1 METFFH
7 LRERGSSV
15 RTECLAGLTTF
26 LTMAY
31 IVFVNPGI
39 LAAAGVPFAG
49 AATATAIGA
58 GLMCIAMGLATNL
71 PIAMAPGM
79 GLNAALAFSVI
90 GVAQAYAPWQ
100 AGMAVIL
107 AEGLIMLV
115 LVATG
120 LREAVMNAIP
130 LDLKR
135 AIGVGI
141 GLFIALI
148 GLNQGGLIRPAPI
161 TLVTLG
167 DFRSPVVW
175 VTVLGLVAVLALMA
189 LRVKGAILWALLLAT
204 LAALVL
210 GLARLPTALAAAPR
224 FETFFAPFQR
234 VGGTLALARLLEPV
248 LLMGVF
254 AILLTDFFDTMGS
267 VVAIGEQAGFVEKD
281 GRVPGIQRIL
291 TVDASAAA
299 TGGLF
304 GCSSITCYIESAAG
318 IAAGGRTGLGPI
330 VAGLLFL
337 LSAFFTPLIELVG
350 GGVQVPNS
358 THYTLFAK
366 GGFQVAQGSAFL
378 YPVTA
383 GVLIVVGF
391 LMMQTA
397 RELDW
402 GALETGFP
410 AFLILLGIPLTYSIA
425 HGIGLGFL
433 SHVLIMAFRGRAREV
448 HPLMWGFSAAF
459 LALFLWHSFGGGH

>member
-1 METFFH
+1 MEHFFR
-7 LRERGSSV
+7 LQENGTSV
-15 RTECLAGLTTF
+15 RTELLAGATTF

-39 LAAAGVPFAG
+39 LAAAGVPFAA
-49 AATATAIGA
+49 AATATAVGA
-58 GLMCIAMGLATNL
+58 GLLCIAMGLATNL

-90 GVAQAYAPWQ
+90 GVAQAHAPWQ

-107 AEGLIMLV
+107 AEGLIMLI

-141 GLFIALI
+141 GLLIALI
-148 GLNQGGLIRPAPI
+148 GMNQGGLIRPAPI
-161 TLVTLG
+161 TLVSLG
-167 DFRSPVVW
+167 DFRSPVLW
-175 VTVLGLVAVLALMA
+175 VTVIGLVAVLALLA
-189 LRVKGAILWALLLAT
+189 LKVRGAILWGLLLA
-204 LAALVL
+204 AAAAMAL
-210 GLARLPTALAAAPR
+210 GLGHPPRAITAAPC
-224 FETFFAPFQR
+224 FDTFFAPFQR
-234 VGGTLALARLLEPV
+234 VDGGMALLRLAEPA

-267 VVAIGEQAGFVEKD
+267 VVAIGEQAGFIDKH
-281 GRVPGIQRIL
+281 GRVPKIQRIL

-299 TGGLF
+299 AGGLF

-318 IAAGGRTGLGPI
+318 ISAGGRTGLGPI
-330 VAGLLFL
+330 VTGLLFL
-337 LSAFFTPLIELVG
+337 LSALFTPLIELVG
-350 GGVQVPNS
+350 GGVAIPNAQA
-358 THYTLFAK
+358 YGLYAK
-366 GGFQVAQGSAFL
+366 GGFQVAPGSAFL

-383 GVLIVVGF
+383 GVLIVVGY
-391 LMMQTA
+391 LMMA
-397 RELDW
+397 RVRDIDW
-402 GALETGFP
+402 NALETGFP
-410 AFLILLGIPLTYSIA
+410 AFLMLLGIPLTYSIA

-433 SHVLIMAFRGRAREV
+433 SHALIMSFRGRAREV
-448 HPLMWGFSAAF
+448 HPLMWAFNAAF
-459 LALFLWHSFGGGH
+459 LGLFLWHSFGGGH

>member
-1 METFFH
+1 MERFFKFEENGTN
-7 LRERGSSV
+7 L
-15 RTECLAGLTTF
+15 RTELLAGFTTF

-39 LAAAGVPFAG
+39 LAAAGVPFAA

-58 GLMCIAMGLATNL
+58 GIMCIAMGLATNL

-115 LVATG
+115 LVLTG

-148 GLNQGGLIRPAPI
+148 GLNQGGIIRPAPI
-161 TLVTLG
+161 TLVSLG
-167 DFRSPVVW
+167 DFRSPVLW
-175 VTVLGLVAVLALMA
+175 VTLIGLVAVLALLA
-189 LRVKGAILWALLLAT
+189 LKVRGAILWSLLIAT
-204 LAALVL
+204 AAALAL
-210 GLARLPTALAAAPR
+210 GLAHPPKALAAAPR
-224 FETFFAPFQR
+224 FDTFFAPFQQ
-234 VGGTLALARLLEPV
+234 VGGKLAFLRLLEPV

-267 VVAIGEQAGFVEKD
+267 VVAIGEQAGFVDKS
-281 GRVPGIQRIL
+281 GRVPKIKRIL

-299 TGGLF
+299 TGGLL

-318 IAAGGRTGLGPI
+318 ISAGGHTGLGP
-330 VAGLLFL
+330 VVTGLLFL
-337 LSAFFTPLIELVG
+337 LAALFTPLIELVG
-350 GGVQVPNS
+350 GGVAVPNAQQ
-358 THYTLFAK
+358 YALFAK
-366 GGFQVAQGSAFL
+366 GGFQVAQGSAYL

-391 LMMQTA
+391 LMMVTA
-397 RELDW
+397 RDIDW
-402 GALETGFP
+402 SALETGFP
-410 AFLILLGIPLTYSIA
+410 AFLILLGVPLTYSIA

-433 SHVLIMAFRGRAREV
+433 SHVLIMAFRGRAKEV

-459 LALFLWHSFGGGH
+459 LGLFLWHSFGGGH